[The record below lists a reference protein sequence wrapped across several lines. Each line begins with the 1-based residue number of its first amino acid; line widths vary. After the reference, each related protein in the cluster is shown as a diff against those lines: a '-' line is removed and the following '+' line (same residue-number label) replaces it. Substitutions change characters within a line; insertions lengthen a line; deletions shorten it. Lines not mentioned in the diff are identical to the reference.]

1 VILVMKFRL
10 FRLATIIL
18 LLLIVACN
26 KKSPMPNQSDE
37 INETSSTIGTDANAL
52 SDLPITT
59 RGFQMGTAG
68 FVPRHYPHA
77 TDQDWRDFFAKSAA
91 SYGGVF
97 GVHVKPGDKVNQ
109 DGIPE
114 QVQLAFEQVKGVE
127 PYIAL
132 SISYEDG
139 PFTIERGE
147 ELKRVAVA
155 IAGKYQ
161 PQYLSLG
168 LESNLL
174 YLFQPNTFELYIQSV
189 REAYDEIKAVSP
201 HTQVM
206 NNFQL
211 EHLKGQTLLTGQE
224 IAAHWQI
231 IELFEGKMDLIS
243 FTVYPFLAY
252 EEVDEIPSDYLAEIR
267 EHTSLSIIITETG
280 WPSQDT
286 VSSAK
291 GSPQAQ
297 VDYLTKLI
305 QQADAIEV
313 EMIIWVFPHDA
324 VFGIA
329 EGIFDHLS
337 LLDNDGNPKPGFE
350 YWQAINSLPMK

>member
-1 VILVMKFRL
+1 M
-10 FRLATIIL
+10 
-18 LLLIVACN
+18 VACN
-26 KKSPMPNQSDE
+26 KKSSAPNQPDE
-37 INETSSTIGTDANAL
+37 INGTPSSVEIDTNAL

-59 RGFQMGTAG
+59 RSFQMGTAG
-68 FVPRHYPHA
+68 FIPRHYPNA
-77 TDQDWRDFFAKSAA
+77 TDQDWQDFFTESAA

-97 GVHVKPGDKVNQ
+97 GVHVKPGDSVNQ

-114 QVQLAFEQVKGVE
+114 QVQLAFTQVKGVE

-139 PFTIERGE
+139 PFTIERSD

-155 IAGKYQ
+155 IARKFQ

-174 YLFQPNTFELYIQSV
+174 YLFQSNTFDLYVQSV

-211 EHLKGQTLLTGQE
+211 EHLKGQISLTGQE

-231 IELFEGKMDLIS
+231 IELFAGKMDLIS

-252 EEVDEIPSDYLAEIR
+252 KEVDEIPSDYLAEIR
-267 EHTSLSIIITETG
+267 EHTSLPIIITETG

-286 VSSAK
+286 VSGVI
-291 GSPQAQ
+291 GSQQAQ
-297 VDYLTKLI
+297 IDYLTKLV
-305 QQADAIEV
+305 QQADAIDV

-324 VFGIA
+324 AFGIA

-337 LLDNDGNPKPGFE
+337 LVDSDGNPKTGFE
-350 YWQAINSLPMK
+350 YWQAINSLPIK